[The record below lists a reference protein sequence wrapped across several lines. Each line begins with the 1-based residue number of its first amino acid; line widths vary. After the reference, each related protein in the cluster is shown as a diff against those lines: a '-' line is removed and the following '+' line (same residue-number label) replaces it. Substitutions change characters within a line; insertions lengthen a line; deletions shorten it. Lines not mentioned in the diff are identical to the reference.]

1 MFTDFQILVVIL
13 VLLLVA
19 VSPVGAIEVIDDAG
33 QRIHLE
39 QPARRLV
46 SLAPHVTENLFS
58 AGVGDRVVGTV
69 NYSDYPEA
77 ARAIPQV
84 GGYDNFNIEL
94 IHALKPDLIIA
105 WQEGNQLIQVEQLQT
120 LGYTIYIDY
129 PRDFESR
136 ARRLARPCRNFGIL
150 TANEAT
156 ADMAAGSLLDSMRDL
171 RAVYGGQDPVTV
183 FYQVWSVP
191 LITVNDRQIIGQSI
205 SLCGGTNIFAR
216 LDKLTPTVNLED
228 VLVADPEII
237 IASGMDEQRPEWL
250 DEWNRWPFLRAVRD
264 SHLYFIPP
272 DIIQRHTVRLVEGTS
287 LLCEQIHQVRTGRR
301 QRAVR

>member
-1 MFTDFQILVVIL
+1 MSTDLQITAAIL
-13 VLLLVA
+13 ALLLVA
-19 VSPVGAIEVIDDAG
+19 VSPAGAIDVIDDAG
-33 QRIHLE
+33 RRVYLD
-39 QPARRLV
+39 QPARRIV
-46 SLAPHVTENLFS
+46 SLAPHATENLFS
-58 AGVGDRVVGTV
+58 AGVGDRIVGTV

-77 ARAIPQV
+77 ASAIPEV

-94 IHALKPDLIIA
+94 IHALQPDLIIA
-105 WQEGNQLIQVEQLQT
+105 WQEGNQLIQFEQLLA

-129 PRDFESR
+129 PRDFEGI
-136 ARRLARPCRNFGIL
+136 ARSIRNFGVL
-150 TANEAT
+150 TANEAA
-156 ADMAAGSLLDSMRDL
+156 ADRAAGRLLDSMRGL
-171 RAVYGGQDPVTV
+171 RTVYGGQDPVTV